1 MPTVHIDK
9 SREAISRKTA
19 IIVIA
24 FMNNGIM
31 FMTTNDVI
39 EEVSELFSEQSTTGR
54 STLCP

>member
-31 FMTTNDVI
+31 FMTLILIFIATDSGLSATRCA
-39 EEVSELFSEQSTTGR
+39 ES
-54 STLCP
+54 

>member
-1 MPTVHIDK
+1 MQYAPRSVMPTVHIDK
-9 SREAISRKTA
+9 SREAISKKTA

-39 EEVSELFSEQSTTGR
+39 EEVSEFIF
-54 STLCP
+54 

>member
-31 FMTTNDVI
+31 FTTTNDVI
-39 EEVSELFSEQSTTGR
+39 G
-54 STLCP
+54 